1 MKKLEI
7 RSFGGDAAP
16 KIEGRTIEGY
26 AIVFN
31 QRSEV
36 MLARTDKEIR
46 RFVEIVDP
54 YAADEALLLSS
65 DIRALIEHNR
75 ERLLARYNKGV
86 GTLSLTIDE
95 HGLRYSFEAPNTTDG
110 DYAVEMVKR
119 GDISGSSF
127 GFRARN
133 EDTVWT
139 KEGNLWVRT
148 IKRFS
153 LLREITL
160 TTDPAYTQTEVSVR
174 SLDEMDKPIEEE
186 KKDLP
191 YKVKLQLLRNRI

>member
-16 KIEGRTIEGY
+16 KIEGRTIDGY

-36 MLARTDKEIR
+36 MLDWTDEGIR
-46 RFVEIVDP
+46 RFVEVVDP
-54 YAADEALLLSS
+54 SAVDEALLLSS

-95 HGLRYSFEAPNTTDG
+95 HGLRYSFEAANTADG
-110 DYAVEMVKR
+110 DYAVEMVGR

-127 GFRARN
+127 AFRAKDS
-133 EDTVWT
+133 DTEWA

-153 LLREITL
+153 LLRDVTI

-174 SLDEMDKPIEEE
+174 SLEEMDKPEEE
-186 KKDLP
+186 EKDLP

>member
-16 KIEGRTIEGY
+16 KIEGKTIEGY

-36 MLARTDKEIR
+36 MAAKAGSEVRL
-46 RFVEIVDP
+46 FVEIVDP
-54 YAADEALLLSS
+54 LSINETFLMSS

-127 GFRARN
+127 GFIAKN
-133 EDTVWT
+133 EDTLWT

-174 SLDEMDKPIEEE
+174 SIDEMDNPIEEE
-186 KKDLP
+186 KEDLP
-191 YKVKLQLLRNRI
+191 YKVRLQLLRNRI

>member
-1 MKKLEI
+1 MNKLEI
-7 RSFGGDAAP
+7 RSYGGDAAP
-16 KIEGRTIEGY
+16 KIEGRAIDGY

-36 MLARTDKEIR
+36 MLDLGEEGIR
-46 RFVEIVDP
+46 RFVEVIDP
-54 YAADEALLLSS
+54 SAVDEALLLQS

-75 ERLLARYNKGV
+75 ERLLARYNKGI

-95 HGLRYSFEAPNTTDG
+95 HGLRYSFEAPNTADG
-110 DYAVEMVKR
+110 DYAVEMVGR

-127 GFRARN
+127 AFRAKDS
-133 EDTVWT
+133 DTEWV

-148 IKRFS
+148 IKKIS
-153 LLREITL
+153 LLRDVTI

-174 SLDEMDKPIEEE
+174 SLDEMDKPIKED
-186 KKDLP
+186 KKDLS
-191 YKVKLQLLRNRI
+191 YKVRLQLLKNRI

>member
-16 KIEGRTIEGY
+16 KIEGRTIDGY

-36 MLARTDKEIR
+36 MLDWTDGGIR
-46 RFVEIVDP
+46 RFVEVVDP
-54 YAADEALLLSS
+54 SAVDEALLLSS

-95 HGLRYSFEAPNTTDG
+95 HGLRYSFEAANTADG
-110 DYAVEMVKR
+110 DYAVEMVGR

-127 GFRARN
+127 AFRAKDS
-133 EDTVWT
+133 DTEWA

-153 LLREITL
+153 LLRDVTI

-174 SLDEMDKPIEEE
+174 SLDEMDKPVVEE
-186 KKDLP
+186 KEDTS
-191 YKVKLQLLRNRI
+191 YKVRLQLLKNRI

>member
-16 KIEGRTIEGY
+16 KIEGRTIDGY

-36 MLARTDKEIR
+36 MLDWTGEGIR
-46 RFVEIVDP
+46 RFVEVVDP
-54 YAADEALLLSS
+54 SAVDEALLLSS

-75 ERLLARYNKGV
+75 ERLLARYNKGA

-127 GFRARN
+127 GFIAKN

-174 SLDEMDKPIEEE
+174 SLEEMDKPIEEE
-186 KKDLP
+186 KYLP

>member
-16 KIEGRTIEGY
+16 KIEGRTIDGY

-36 MLARTDKEIR
+36 MLDWTDEGIR
-46 RFVEIVDP
+46 RFVEVVDP
-54 YAADEALLLSS
+54 SAVDEALLLSS

-86 GTLSLTIDE
+86 GTLSLTIDG
-95 HGLRYSFEAPNTTDG
+95 HGLRYSFEAANTADG

-127 GFRARN
+127 GFIAKN

-153 LLREITL
+153 LLREITI

-174 SLDEMDKPIEEE
+174 SLEEMDKPIEEE

-191 YKVKLQLLRNRI
+191 YKVKLQLLRNRV

>member
-1 MKKLEI
+1 MNKLEI
-7 RSFGGDAAP
+7 RSYGGDAAP
-16 KIEGRTIEGY
+16 KIEGRTIDGY

-31 QRSEV
+31 QRSED
-36 MLARTDKEIR
+36 MLVRTDKEIR
-46 RFVEIVDP
+46 RFVEVVDP
-54 YAADEALLLSS
+54 LSVDDAFLMS
-65 DIRALIEHNR
+65 CDIRALIEHNR

-95 HGLRYSFEAPNTTDG
+95 HGLRYLFDAANTADG

-127 GFRARN
+127 GFRAKD

-139 KEGNLWVRT
+139 KEGSLWVRT

-186 KKDLP
+186 KEDLS
-191 YKVKLQLLRNRI
+191 YKVRLQLLRNRI

>member
-16 KIEGRTIEGY
+16 KIEGRTIDGY

-36 MLARTDKEIR
+36 MLDWTDEGIR
-46 RFVEIVDP
+46 RFVEVVDP
-54 YAADEALLLSS
+54 SAVDEALLLSS

-95 HGLRYSFEAPNTTDG
+95 HGLRYSFEAPNTADG
-110 DYAVEMVKR
+110 DYAVEMVGR

-127 GFRARN
+127 AFRAKDS
-133 EDTVWT
+133 DTEWV

-153 LLREITL
+153 LLRDVTI

-174 SLDEMDKPIEEE
+174 SLDEMDNPIEEE
-186 KKDLP
+186 KEDLP
-191 YKVKLQLLRNRI
+191 YKVRLQLLRNRI

>member
-16 KIEGRTIEGY
+16 KIEGRTIDGY

-36 MLARTDKEIR
+36 MLDWTDEGIR
-46 RFVEIVDP
+46 RFVEVVDP
-54 YAADEALLLSS
+54 SAVDEALLLSS

-95 HGLRYSFEAPNTTDG
+95 HGLRYSFEAPNTADG
-110 DYAVEMVKR
+110 DYAVEMVGR

-127 GFRARN
+127 AFRAKDS
-133 EDTVWT
+133 DTEWA

-153 LLREITL
+153 LLRDVTI

-174 SLDEMDKPIEEE
+174 SLEEMDKPEGE

-191 YKVKLQLLRNRI
+191 YKVRLQLLRNRI